1 MAVPKSPLGSTHA
14 GAKANAMTREEVIA
28 RLEAV
33 EARGETRFVEL
44 GGKLD
49 YLTDVMVGDHGLF
62 TQMKSLKADTLA
74 QIGALKA
81 EMTAQIGALKG
92 ETTAQIGSVKAEM
105 IALKADN
112 RTTRW
117 TIVITLITSIIAAS
131 ALILSVQANLLS
143 AFQAGQTAAPSI
155 HAPR

>member
-1 MAVPKSPLGSTHA
+1 MAVPKSPLGSHS

-33 EARGETRFVEL
+33 EARSETRSVEL

-49 YLTDVMVGDHGLF
+49 YLTDIMVGDHGLF
-62 TQMKSLKADTLA
+62 TQMKSLKADTLSQIGSFKAEMAA
-74 QIGALKA
+74 QIGAFKA
-81 EMTAQIGALKG
+81 EMT
-92 ETTAQIGSVKAEM
+92 TQIGSMKAEM
-105 IALKADN
+105 TALKADN

-117 TIVITLITSIIAAS
+117 TIVITLITSIMAAS

-143 AFQAGQTAAPSI
+143 AFQAGQTATPSA

>member
-1 MAVPKSPLGSTHA
+1 MAVPKSPTGSTHA
-14 GAKANAMTREEVIA
+14 AAKASVMTREEVIA

-33 EARGETRFVEL
+33 EARSETRSVEL

-49 YLTDVMVGDHGLF
+49 YLTDIMVGDHGLF

-74 QIGALKA
+74 QIGAFKA
-81 EMTAQIGALKG
+81 EMTS
-92 ETTAQIGSVKAEM
+92 QIGSLRAEM
-105 IALKADN
+105 TALKADN

-117 TIVITLITSIIAAS
+117 TIVITLITSIMAAS

-143 AFQAGQTAAPSI
+143 AFQAGQTAPPQS
-155 HAPR
+155 HAPH

>member
-1 MAVPKSPLGSTHA
+1 
-14 GAKANAMTREEVIA
+14 MTREEVIA

-62 TQMKSLKADTLA
+62 AQMKSLKTD
-74 QIGALKA
+74 
-81 EMTAQIGALKG
+81 MV
-92 ETTAQIGSVKAEM
+92 AQIGSLKVEM
-105 IALKADN
+105 TSLKVDN

-117 TIVITLITSIIAAS
+117 TIVITLITSIMAAS

-143 AFQAGQTAAPSI
+143 AFQAGQTMPPSA

>member
-1 MAVPKSPLGSTHA
+1 MAAPKSPLGSTRSG
-14 GAKANAMTREEVIA
+14 GAANAMAREEVIA

-33 EARGETRFVEL
+33 EARSETRFVEL

-49 YLTDVMVGDHGLF
+49 YLTDILIGDHGLF
-62 TQMKSLKADTLA
+62 TQVKSLKADTLEH
-74 QIGALKA
+74 INALKA
-81 EMTAQIGALKG
+81 EMTALR
-92 ETTAQIGSVKAEM
+92 V
-105 IALKADN
+105 DN

-117 TIVITLITSIIAAS
+117 TIVITLITSIMAAS

-143 AFQAGQTAAPSI
+143 AFQAGQIAAPSA